1 MFKKIAA
8 TTLSLLILIGAIVGI
23 KVLQIKT
30 LIAQGASYVPP
41 PDFVSTATVQTQN
54 WPPTLT
60 AVGSLS
66 AVQGVTV
73 AAELDGKIVGLEF
86 EAGQKV
92 RAGDVLVRQ
101 DVRAESAQLRS
112 AEASVDLTKL
122 NLDRSKQ
129 LLAKA
134 TISQSQLD
142 ADTVAY
148 RQAVAAA
155 ENIRAVIEKKTI
167 RAPFAGRLGVR
178 LVNLGQ
184 FLKAGDAIVSLQAPN
199 PMFADF
205 YLPQQ
210 DLSRL
215 AIGEPVKLTGDAFP
229 AGGVEG
235 RITAINPDLD
245 TATRNVRIQATVQ
258 NPTEVLRPGMFVDVA
273 VELPTADPLL
283 VIPATAVLNAPYGDT
298 VFVVEDHTDGKTGRT
313 TKVVRQQVVRLGVTR
328 GDFVAVTTG
337 LKAGEVVATSGVF
350 RLRPGHA
357 VTVDNTLAPPAQ
369 LAPKPNDS

>member
-8 TTLSLLILIGAIVGI
+8 TVLSLLILIGAIVGI

-41 PDFVSTATVQTQN
+41 PDTVSTATVVAQN

-92 RAGDVLVRQ
+92 GAGDVLVRQ

-112 AEASVDLTKL
+112 AEAAVDLAKL

-129 LLAKA
+129 LLAKS

-155 ENIRAVIEKKTI
+155 ENIRAAIDKKTI

-184 FLKAGDAIVSLQAPN
+184 FLKAGDPIVSLQAPN

-215 AIGEPVKLTGDAFP
+215 ALGEPVKLTGDAFP
-229 AGGVEG
+229 TGGVEG

-273 VELPTADPLL
+273 VELPTTDRLL

-298 VFVVEDHTDGKTGRT
+298 VFVVEDHTDAKTGRK

-357 VTVDNTLAPPAQ
+357 VTVDNTLAPPAE
-369 LAPKPNDS
+369 LAPKPNDT

>member
-1 MFKKIAA
+1 MLKKIAA
-8 TTLSLLILIGAIVGI
+8 TVLSLLILIGAIVGI

-41 PDFVSTATVQTQN
+41 PDTVSAATVQAQD

-73 AAELDGKIVGLEF
+73 AAELDGKIVGLDF
-86 EAGQKV
+86 TAGQNV
-92 RAGDVLVRQ
+92 AAGDVLVRQ
-101 DVRAESAQLRS
+101 DIRAESAQLRS

-129 LLAKA
+129 LLAKS

-155 ENIRAVIEKKTI
+155 ENIRAAIDKKTI

-184 FLKAGDAIVSLQAPN
+184 FLKAGDPIVSLQAPN

-210 DLSRL
+210 DLARL

-258 NPTEVLRPGMFVDVA
+258 NPTGVLRPGMFVDVA
-273 VELPTADPLL
+273 VELPTADRLL

-298 VFVVEDHTDGKTGRT
+298 VFVVEDHKDAKTGRT
-313 TKVVRQQVVRLGVTR
+313 MKVVRQQVVRLGVTR

-337 LKAGEVVATSGVF
+337 LKLGDVVATSGVF

-357 VTVDNTLAPPAQ
+357 VTVDNTLAPPAE